1 MQEEPAAPEPAQED
15 PLAPVP
21 EPENPVEPEPEPAV
35 PVPVNVNVGFP
46 DHVDY
51 LLIGA
56 GTASFA
62 AFRAIKAK

>member
-1 MQEEPAAPEPAQED
+1 MSEPEVSPAPESEPESAAP
-15 PLAPVP
+15 VS
-21 EPENPVEPEPEPAV
+21 
-35 PVPVNVNVGFP
+35 VNVGFP
-46 DHVDY
+46 NHVDY